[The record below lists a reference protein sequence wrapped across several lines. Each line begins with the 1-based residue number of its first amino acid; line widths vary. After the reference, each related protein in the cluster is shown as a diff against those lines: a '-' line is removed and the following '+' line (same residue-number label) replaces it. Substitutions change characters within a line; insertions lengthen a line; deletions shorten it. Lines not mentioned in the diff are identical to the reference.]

1 MENIYYTYAYLRED
15 GTPYYIGKGK
25 KDRAYKRKGRRCV
38 PPKDKSRILI
48 LKRGL
53 TEEEAHKH
61 EVYMIAVLG
70 RKDKGTGIL
79 RNLTDGGEGIT
90 GAKRTEEFCKRQSE
104 IHSGKTI
111 SEAHKRALRKAHT
124 GRQLTDDHKRKVG
137 DALRGKK
144 KPPKSIETRRKM
156 SESAKKR
163 HAKAR
168 EARSVGS

>member
-1 MENIYYTYAYLRED
+1 MENIYYTYAYLREN

-25 KDRAYKRKGRRCV
+25 KDRAYKRKGRRCAT
-38 PPKDKSRILI
+38 PKDKSRILI

-61 EVYMIAVLG
+61 EVYLIAVLG

-90 GAKRTEEFCKRQSE
+90 GAKRTAEFCNRISE

-111 SEAHKRALRKAHT
+111 SEPHKRALRKAHK
-124 GRQLTDDHKRKVG
+124 GRKLTEEHKRKVG

-144 KPPKSIETRRKM
+144 KPPRSKEHIEKLK
-156 SESAKKR
+156 ENGKKG
-163 HAKAR
+163 A
-168 EARSVGS
+168 EARWGKKE